1 MEKTTIYT
9 GVLLIVVGL
18 GASLITGQPTAAIP
32 APFGVLIALFGFTA
46 LKKENLK
53 KHMIHAAVVLALLGV
68 LATFTGVVNGLRII
82 AGAEV
87 VRPLAALVQTLM
99 FVVCAGYVTAAV
111 RSFIAARKK

>member
-9 GVLLIVVGL
+9 GVLLIVIGL
-18 GASLITGQPTAAIP
+18 SASLITGQPTAAIP
-32 APFGVLIALFGFTA
+32 APFGILISLFGFIA

-53 KHMIHAAVVLALLGV
+53 KHMIHAAVILAFLGV

-87 VRPLAALVQTLM
+87 ARPLAALVQTLM

>member
-9 GVLLIVVGL
+9 GLLLIVIGL
-18 GASLITGQPTAAIP
+18 SASLITGQPTAAIP
-32 APFGVLIALFGFTA
+32 APFGVLIGLFGFIA
-46 LKKENLK
+46 MKKENLK
-53 KHMIHAAVVLALLGV
+53 KHMIHAAVVLAFLGV
-68 LATFTGVVNGLRII
+68 LATVTGVVNGIRIL

-87 VRPLAALVQTLM
+87 GRPLAALVQSLM